1 VSTFR
6 YRWIGISSSNLD
18 NLVEAGSGASR
29 TALFRAP
36 FEEVTLADDTRSPE
50 LDYLMGQLGYSP
62 DSTGPTVVVTSGPY
76 TVGTEYNVLV
86 NASTGPVFVDLPLTA
101 SRLGNDVLVMK
112 IDAST
117 NAVTVRRSGAETIDG
132 QTTQVLDQQNEALL
146 LIGDASTANWH
157 ISASRRGSDISY
169 DNSLTTTIT
178 ATDVQNAIQEIVN
191 NDLTALEVFTAGE
204 ALQVGDVLTLNS
216 AGNVIRA
223 NSSIAGAIWE
233 VIGVSRQAVLGGSLV
248 EVFTKSGSSPNARF
262 GVVPGAALN
271 GRIVFLDSAS
281 GQATT
286 TPPTSN
292 GNTLFTIGT
301 LRGANGVTLTPTIVF
316 RPQFVAFRT

>member
-1 VSTFR
+1 MSTFR
-6 YRWIGISSSNLD
+6 YRWIGVSSSDLD
-18 NLVEAGSGASR
+18 NLVEAGAGATR

-36 FEEVTLADDTRSPE
+36 FEEVTLVDNTRSPE
-50 LDYLMGQLGYSP
+50 LDYFMGQLGYVADP
-62 DSTGPTVVVTSGPY
+62 TGPTVIVTSGPY

-86 NASTGPVFVDLPLTA
+86 DASTGPIFVDLPLTT

-112 IDAST
+112 IDSSA

-132 QTTQVLDQQNEALL
+132 QITQVLDQQNEALL

-178 ATDVQNAIQEIVN
+178 ATNVQNAIQEIIV
-191 NDLTALEVFTAGE
+191 NDLTAIEVFTAGE

-223 NSSIAGAIWE
+223 NSSIASAIWE
-233 VIGVSRQAVLGGSLV
+233 VIGVSKQAVLSGATV
-248 EVFTKSGSSPNARF
+248 EVFTKSGSSPNTRF

-271 GRIVFLDSAS
+271 GRIVFLDSTS
-281 GQATT
+281 GQATM

-301 LRGANGVTLTPTIVF
+301 LRGANGVTLTPTVVF
-316 RPQFVAFRT
+316 RPQFIAFRT